1 MIATIDCVVDCKF
14 EYRMAGRKCGT
25 NASMEEWS
33 MYKVRTNEIR
43 RKMGQWELIYLR
55 DRLKEWSAHAKLLFL
70 SLSLWLTAVVHI
82 YRKPQPQK
90 LASAEKPTFDRFCKF
105 HVILQPRQP
114 ELFWDW

>member
-1 MIATIDCVVDCKF
+1 
-14 EYRMAGRKCGT
+14 
-25 NASMEEWS
+25 
-33 MYKVRTNEIR
+33 MYKMRTNEIR
-43 RKMGQWELIYLR
+43 REMDQWELIYFQ
-55 DRLKEWSAHAKLLFL
+55 DRLEERSAHAKML
-70 SLSLWLTAVVHI
+70 SLSCSLWLTAVVHI